1 MSVAFCCGSGA
12 WCRVWHIPGRCRQ
25 PPAASARSR
34 SGCRSHPSLASQNQA
49 RSSRSAPAAAR
60 GGGAPSSQAAPPA
73 LAPLAPATGRSPP
86 PRLQSS
92 APRLRHRLP
101 SSPRACGP
109 RAAAA
114 AHHFG
119 SCLAFVAS
127 ALISRSFVA
136 VAAGPCASRHP
147 PRKNFGRWGQAVLVF
162 ETVAAEPT
170 ESRCAASTFSR

>member
-1 MSVAFCCGSGA
+1 VTVERVCGSGA

-60 GGGAPSSQAAPPA
+60 GRGAPSSQAAPPA

-101 SSPRACGP
+101 SSARACGP

-119 SCLAFVAS
+119 SCLAFGAS

-136 VAAGPCASRHP
+136 VAAGPRASRHP
-147 PRKNFGRWGQAVLVF
+147 PRKNFGRWGPARGRSPLRPNF
-162 ETVAAEPT
+162 
-170 ESRCAASTFSR
+170 

>member
-1 MSVAFCCGSGA
+1 MIRECGVTVERVRGSGA

-25 PPAASARSR
+25 PPAASARLR
-34 SGCRSHPSLASQNQA
+34 SGCRSRPALASQSQA

-60 GGGAPSSQAAPPA
+60 GRGAPNVAGRPPRSSLRSPRPPA
-73 LAPLAPATGRSPP
+73 AARPLVFK
-86 PRLQSS
+86 SS
-92 APRLRHRLP
+92 APRLWHRLP

-114 AHHFG
+114 PHHFG

-136 VAAGPCASRHP
+136 VAAGPRASRHP
-147 PRKNFGRWGQAVLVF
+147 PRKNFGRWGPARGRSPLRPNF
-162 ETVAAEPT
+162 
-170 ESRCAASTFSR
+170 

>member
-1 MSVAFCCGSGA
+1 VILECAVSVAFCCGSGA

-60 GGGAPSSQAAPPA
+60 GRGAPNVAGRPPGPRS
-73 LAPLAPATGRSPP
+73 APLAPATGRSPP

-136 VAAGPCASRHP
+136 VAAGPRASRHP
-147 PRKNFGRWGQAVLVF
+147 PRKNFGRWGPARGRSPLRPNF
-162 ETVAAEPT
+162 
-170 ESRCAASTFSR
+170 